1 LRFCVLPD
9 FLAVVDDLAVFFLT
23 AFFFLTAG
31 FVRVAVAAW
40 LECFTRGLAVFFV
53 AALAGEL
60 RANEATS
67 ATRSAVIVLRII
79 IPPSVSVTLPDLFG
93 GFSSL
98 LQSL

>member
-1 LRFCVLPD
+1 LRFGVVAD
-9 FLAVVDDLAVFFLT
+9 FLAVVDDLAVFFL
-23 AFFFLTAG
+23 AALFFLTDG
-31 FVRVAVAAW
+31 FVVVAAAW
-40 LECFTRGLAVFFV
+40 LECFTRDLAGFLV

-79 IPPSVSVTLPDLFG
+79 IPPSVAITLLDLFG
-93 GFSSL
+93 DSSSL